1 MTDAVAVNP
10 KQAFALD
17 PMGKEAQDMAAQE
30 RITSPGQRAR
40 MAAQIDILDR
50 EGWVILPGLLS
61 PEKLADLRAGM
72 DELHKVTPFGR
83 SPFEGENAQR
93 IYGLMGKMPAVWE
106 LAAHLD
112 VLAVVEGHLNDQIQL
127 SSAAFYSLFPGQAAQ
142 VLHEDDTYYRT
153 GKPFPPISVS
163 VAWPIDD
170 YREDNGATI
179 VMPRSHKQPDYHNP
193 GLPTTR
199 AVTPAGSAILWDGS
213 LWHAGGANNS
223 DAIRRSIILTYN
235 RGWLRQQE
243 NLYLSVPRDTV
254 RRMPRVVQRLIGW
267 WVVGATVGVVDG
279 FSPLKTL

>member
-1 MTDAVAVNP
+1 MAADS
-10 KQAFALD
+10 KQVFALD
-17 PMGKEAQDMAAQE
+17 PMGKEAQDLAARE
-30 RITSPGQRAR
+30 RITTPEQRERLAP
-40 MAAQIDILDR
+40 QIRTLDR
-50 EGWVILPGLLS
+50 EGWIILPNLLG
-61 PEKLADLRAGM
+61 EQTLAELRAGM

-93 IYGLMGKMPAVWE
+93 IYGLMARMPAVWK
-106 LAAHLD
+106 LAAHPD
-112 VLAVVEGHLNDQIQL
+112 VLAVVEGHLDDQIQL
-127 SSAAFYSLFPGQAAQ
+127 SSAASYSIFPGQAAQ

-153 GKPFPPISVS
+153 GKPFPPISVT

-179 VMPRSHKQPDYHNP
+179 VMPRSHKQSDYDNP

-199 AVTPAGSAILWDGS
+199 ALAPAGSAILWDGA
-213 LWHAGGANNS
+213 LWHAGGANRS
-223 DAIRRSIILTYN
+223 DAIRRTIILTYN